1 MKVLLIRDVCEMT
14 KDFISVVLVEDHP
27 LMIRDVRSFLE
38 VDPNL
43 RLVAVFKYS
52 QDVLSFLESNKDIDL
67 VLMDS
72 RLPGSEL
79 NGLQIAERISE
90 QFPQIRVLFC
100 SAINKPIKIMKAKR
114 LGGVRGYIYKGA
126 VEEGEEIRSAIFKVM
141 KGYFVWPD
149 FKIPD
154 LTRAEMEIM
163 FLYDAGYKTA
173 KEIAFELLKQKY
185 DGETNQISTKELRTK
200 ERNVEAHFGNMMN
213 RRNVHRR
220 DELDDRDEDTY
231 ELLPPDSAKV
241 SPNTGILVIDD
252 QQLKTLKFFNS
263 ALEDKPS
270 YQILAQVE
278 NSEQALAL
286 LQKDEKLKLV
296 IVNCQRNS
304 DRISDVELM
313 RKIHENHPQVKVMFY
328 GPDSDAIAVK
338 NTIVAGAHG
347 YIWERNESGVATAI
361 RKIMDDEITIVPK
374 IIGVLVVDDDSQSRI
389 SNIINSLLADNS
401 KYQIVAE
408 IESSQNVV
416 KYLKDNKRIELVIV
430 NCQQSGGA
438 RNNLLLR
445 QEINNRYSSRVKI
458 LFIDSSFNTATERS
472 LRGAD
477 AEVARTIEYIS
488 IENEDIMNTIH
499 SLMK

>member
-1 MKVLLIRDVCEMT
+1 MT
-14 KDFISVVLVEDHP
+14 KDVINVVLVEDHP
-27 LMIRDVRSFLE
+27 LMIKDVRSFLE

-52 QDVLSFLESNKDIDL
+52 KDVLSFLESNEDIDL
-67 VLMDS
+67 VIMDS

-79 NGLQIAERISE
+79 NGLQITERISE
-90 QFPQIRVLFC
+90 RFPQIKVLFC
-100 SAINKPIKIMKAKR
+100 SAINKPIKIIKAKR
-114 LGGVRGYIYKGA
+114 LGVRGYIYKGA
-126 VEEGEEIRSAIFKVM
+126 IEEGEEIRSAIYKVM

-163 FLYDAGYKTA
+163 FLYDAGYRAAT
-173 KEIAFELLKQKY
+173 EIAFELLRQQY
-185 DGETNQISTKELRTK
+185 DGETNEISMKDLKNKEK
-200 ERNVEAHFGNMMN
+200 NVEIHFGNMMK

-220 DELDDRDEDTY
+220 DKLEDEDEDIY
-231 ELLPPDSAKV
+231 ELLLPDSARA

-252 QQLKTLKFFNS
+252 HQLKTLKFFNS

-286 LQKDEKLKLV
+286 LQEDEKLKLV

-313 RKIHENHPQVKVMFY
+313 RKIHERHPQVKVMFY

-347 YIWERNESGVATAI
+347 YIWKRNESGVATAI

-374 IIGVLVVDDDSQSRI
+374 IIGVLVVDDDSQSKI

-430 NCQQSGGA
+430 NCQQSGGG

-445 QEINNRYSSRVKI
+445 QEINNRYPSRVKI

>member
-1 MKVLLIRDVCEMT
+1 MKVLLIKDICEMT
-14 KDFISVVLVEDHP
+14 KDFINVVLVEDHP
-27 LMIRDVRSFLE
+27 LMINNVRSFLE

-43 RLVAVFKYS
+43 RLVAVFRYS
-52 QDVLSFLESNKDIDL
+52 RDVLSFLESNEDIDL
-67 VLMDS
+67 VILDT

-79 NGLQIAERISE
+79 DGLQIAERIGE

-100 SAINKPIKIMKAKR
+100 SAINKPIKIIKVKR

-126 VEEGEEIRSAIFKVM
+126 VEEGEEIRSAIYKVM

-163 FLYDAGYKTA
+163 FLYDAGYKAA
-173 KEIAFELLKQKY
+173 KEIAYELLKQKY
-185 DGETNQISTKELRTK
+185 DGETNQISTKELK
-200 ERNVEAHFGNMMN
+200 NKIRNVETNFGNMMKK
-213 RRNVHRR
+213 RNVHRR
-220 DELDDRDEDTY
+220 DELDDRDE
-231 ELLPPDSAKV
+231 LLPPDSARV

-252 QQLKTLKFFNS
+252 HQLKTLKFFNS
-263 ALEDKPS
+263 ALEDEPS

-286 LQKDEKLKLV
+286 LQEEEKLRLV
-296 IVNCQRNS
+296 IVNCQRNG

-313 RKIHENHPQVKVMFY
+313 REIHENHPQVKVMFY

-347 YIWERNESGVATAI
+347 YIWKRNESGVATAI

-401 KYQIVAE
+401 EYQIVAE

-430 NCQQSGGA
+430 NCQQSGGG
-438 RNNLLLR
+438 RNNLQLR
-445 QEINNRYSSRVKI
+445 QEINNRYPSRVKI

-477 AEVARTIEYIS
+477 AKVARTMEYIS
-488 IENEDIMNTIH
+488 IENEDIMNTID